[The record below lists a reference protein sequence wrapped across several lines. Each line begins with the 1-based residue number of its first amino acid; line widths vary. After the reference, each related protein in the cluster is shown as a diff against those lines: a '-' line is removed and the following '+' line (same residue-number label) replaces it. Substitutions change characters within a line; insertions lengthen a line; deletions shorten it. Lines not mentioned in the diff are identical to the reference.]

1 MKLATS
7 SIRNFRLCRMTQ
19 RSMLA
24 LFLFASLVGVA
35 CSGGESVAT
44 NTATDNSPVAAT
56 KTKVETATAVPAD
69 VVLASAP
76 EVAIRAGGTAKAT
89 VRLTIADGFHINA
102 NPATHSFLI
111 ATKLEVTP
119 GEGITS
125 GAPAYPAPLVKKF
138 AFDETPLA
146 VYEGETAI
154 NLPLSAD
161 ASAKKGART
170 VRAKIRVQPCND
182 DSCFP
187 PRTLEALIP
196 VTVN

>member
-1 MKLATS
+1 
-7 SIRNFRLCRMTQ
+7 
-19 RSMLA
+19 MLA

-44 NTATDNSPVAAT
+44 NTAPANSPATAAQ
-56 KTKVETATAVPAD
+56 TKVQTATAAVPAD
-69 VVLASAP
+69 VVRASAP
-76 EVAIRAGGTAKAT
+76 EVAIRAGGTAEAT
-89 VRLTIADGFHINA
+89 VRLDIADGFHINA

-125 GAPAYPAPLVKKF
+125 GAPTYPAPLMKKF
-138 AFDETPLA
+138 AFDATPLA
-146 VYEGETAI
+146 VYEGETPI

-161 ASAKKGART
+161 ASAKKGARM